1 MLVDLTPAVLDLKLY
16 AGDATAVVVTAL
28 NRVTK
33 TPVDLSDRTWAAQ
46 WRRKRTS
53 TTAVDL
59 AVDDSGAITG
69 VIIVHFP
76 GDLDPR
82 GFWDLEGTHAVSGKD
97 TILTGEVRV
106 EEDVTRLA
114 P

>member
-28 NRVTK
+28 DRVTK
-33 TPVDLSDRTWAAQ
+33 APVDLSDRTWAAQ
-46 WRRKRTS
+46 WRRKRASASATNLS
-53 TTAVDL
+53 
-59 AVDDSGAITG
+59 VDDSGAATG
-69 VIIVHFP
+69 VIIIHFP
-76 GDLDPR
+76 GDLDPL
-82 GFWDLEGTHAVSGKD
+82 GVWDLEGTHAVTGKD

-106 EEDVTRLA
+106 EEDVTR